1 MAEHVIQEGPG
12 KAVPVLKDNRELS
25 FYGFSELYHSLIPG
39 PLILR

>member
-12 KAVPVLKDNRELS
+12 KAMPVLKDNHELN
-25 FYGFSELYHSLIPG
+25 FCGFSEFYRSLIPG